1 MRIEKG
7 YKYRIQPNKTQQEQL
22 ETMFSAKRLVWN
34 HFLKLN
40 MDRYEKKEHLL
51 TYNKMSKLL
60 TELKGNQPWLYQC
73 EKSILQNTL
82 KDLASAYSRFNK
94 GPKKYSK
101 KTLEK
106 AARAGKTLTFYDL
119 EGHPKFKSYRDLVQS
134 CKMSWTGNN
143 IEVKEKE
150 VQYTLSGKYR
160 KQNCK
165 IKLPK
170 VKDVKIAYSRP
181 YQGRL
186 VSASV
191 TKESDGKY
199 YVSLCC
205 IEIEHEPTAA
215 TGSNV
220 GIDMGLKAFY
230 YTSDKEVAESPKYYR
245 KYEKRMIKEQRKL
258 SRRQKGG
265 KNRNR
270 QRVKVS
276 RWHKRV
282 RNCRKDFI
290 HRLSTSLINRYDQI
304 YIEDLN
310 VKGMI
315 KNRRLAKSVADAGF
329 SEFFRQLEYKG
340 KWNYKLVRKV
350 DRFYASSQICS
361 ECGHQSGQ
369 TKDLSVRLYQCKECG
384 LEIDRDFNAA
394 INILKEGLRT
404 AS

>member
-7 YKYRIQPNKTQQEQL
+7 YKYRIQPNKTQQEKL
-22 ETMFSAKRLVWN
+22 ETMFSAKRFVWN

-40 MDRYEKKEHLL
+40 MDRYEKKEHLIP
-51 TYNKMSKLL
+51 YNKMSKLL
-60 TELKGNQPWLYQC
+60 TDLKATYPWLYQC
-73 EKSILQNTL
+73 EKSVLQNTL

-106 AARAGKTLTFYDL
+106 AARTGKALTFYDL

-150 VQYTLSGKYR
+150 VQYTSSGKYR

-181 YQGRL
+181 YQGRM

-205 IEIEHEPTAA
+205 IEIEHEPAAA
-215 TGSNV
+215 TGANV

-230 YTSDKEVAESPKYYR
+230 YTSDKEVAANPKYYR

-258 SRRQKGG
+258 SRRQTGG

-270 QRVKVS
+270 QRLKVS

-282 RNCRKDFI
+282 RNCRRDFI
-290 HRLSTSLINRYDQI
+290 HKLSTSLVNRYDLI

-315 KNRRLAKSVADAGF
+315 KNRRLAKSIADAGF

-340 KWNYKLVRKV
+340 KWNYMLVCKV

-361 ECGHQSGQ
+361 ECGHQSEQ
-369 TKDLSVRLYQCKECG
+369 TKDLCVRQYQCEICG

-404 AS
+404 AR

>member
-1 MRIEKG
+1 MLIEKG
-7 YKYRIQPNKTQQEQL
+7 FKYRIQPNKTQQEQL
-22 ETMFSAKRLVWN
+22 ETMFSAKRFVWN

-40 MDRYEKKEHLL
+40 MERYEKKEPLIP
-51 TYNKMSKLL
+51 YNKMSKLL
-60 TELKGNQPWLYQC
+60 TELKGNHPWLYQC
-73 EKSILQNTL
+73 EKSVLQNTL
-82 KDLASAYSRFNK
+82 KDLASTYSRFDK

-106 AARAGKTLTFYDL
+106 AARTGKVLTFYDL

-150 VQYTLSGKYR
+150 VQYTSSGKYR

-186 VSASV
+186 VSAVV
-191 TKESDGKY
+191 TKESDGKF

-205 IEIEHEPTAA
+205 IEIDHEPNVA

-230 YTSDKEVAESPKYYR
+230 YTSDKEVAENPKYYR

-282 RNCRKDFI
+282 RNCRRDFI
-290 HRLSTSLINRYDQI
+290 HRLSTSLIKRYDQI

-361 ECGHQSGQ
+361 ECGHQSEQ
-369 TKDLSVRLYQCKECG
+369 TKDLSVRIYQCGVCG